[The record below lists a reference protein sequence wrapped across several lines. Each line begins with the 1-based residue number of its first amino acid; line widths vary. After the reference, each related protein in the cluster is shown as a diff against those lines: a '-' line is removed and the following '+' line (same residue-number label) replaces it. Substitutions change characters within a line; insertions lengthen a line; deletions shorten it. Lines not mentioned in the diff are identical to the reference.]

1 MQEIADELSL
11 SVKTVAN
18 YQTQIKEKLGI
29 SSTAELV
36 KLALANGVI
45 QM

>member
-1 MQEIADELSL
+1 
-11 SVKTVAN
+11 VKTVAN

-36 KLALANGVI
+36 KLAIQNGI
-45 QM
+45 IKM

>member
-1 MQEIADELSL
+1 MAGN

-29 SSTAELV
+29 TSTAELV
-36 KLALANGVI
+36 KLAIAHGII